1 MYVATGLGAT
11 TRRCLSDAQA
21 REAARLC
28 NCKKYGWPEGP
39 VKGFGQVDIS
49 LNLEASGDENPCDPK
64 PRVKMPSDFDPKDPC
79 EASSRLTCR
88 QQQARE
94 LQEAVERQAAKR
106 EKQKKEEAS
115 RYEEEIVAKAALRK
129 KLLVG
134 GVLTA
139 VLVGAG
145 LVVYR
150 STRKG

>member
-11 TRRCLSDAQA
+11 QKRCLSDEQA
-21 REAARLC
+21 REAVRLC

-39 VKGFGQVDIS
+39 VKGVGQVDIS
-49 LNLEASGDENPCDPK
+49 LNLEPSGDEDPCNK
-64 PRVKMPSDFDPKDPC
+64 TPRVKMPSDFNAKDPC
-79 EASSRLTCR
+79 EAASRLTCR
-88 QQQARE
+88 QQQAIEIRE
-94 LQEAVERQAAKR
+94 AAKRQAAKR
-106 EKQKKEEAS
+106 EKRKNEEARS
-115 RYEEEIVAKAALRK
+115 YEDEFVAQAAMRK

-139 VLVGAG
+139 VLVAAG